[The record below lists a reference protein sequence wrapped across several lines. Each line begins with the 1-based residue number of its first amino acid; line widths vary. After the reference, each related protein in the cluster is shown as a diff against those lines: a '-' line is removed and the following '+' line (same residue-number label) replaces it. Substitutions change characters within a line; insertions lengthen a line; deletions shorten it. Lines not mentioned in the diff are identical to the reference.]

1 MAGGDSAAPID
12 PNLQYTYV
20 CFGKIKNVWSKRKK
34 IFEDE
39 KILYKLRGYSQ
50 DKS

>member
-20 CFGKIKNVWSKRKK
+20 CFGKIKNVWSKKK
-34 IFEDE
+34 YLKMKRF
-39 KILYKLRGYSQ
+39 YTN
-50 DKS
+50 